1 MPEHRIREILK
12 KVVESKKDSRN
23 KTSMDCDSRFNFV
36 DDENEDQL
44 HRYCDRFEEI
54 IEDQEDCS
62 NRMDEEE
69 EEGDG
74 EFVSDPYYFDD
85 GDLYEL
91 RMEELGPNDEEEEEE
106 DELAYMRP
114 VQGYVVTPEDDSEYE
129 MPGQNGFGPSPP
141 SSYSWQST
149 APPPT
154 PLATS
159 YSTTSP
165 FLNQS
170 SSDMNSFLSMVSG
183 RLNDQRAPPV
193 PFDSAVPFG
202 TTTTTSAD
210 VEPIEG

>member
-62 NRMDEEE
+62 SRMDEE

-91 RMEELGPNDEEEEEE
+91 RVEELGPNDEEEEE

-141 SSYSWQST
+141 SSCLWQST

-165 FLNQS
+165 FLSQS

-183 RLNDQRAPPV
+183 RLNDQRPPPV
-193 PFDSAVPFG
+193 PFYSAVPFG